1 MKAAIAILA
10 DYPIQNL
17 TRRMVFEMSQLGELE
32 FFGSQLPAH
41 VSLKQPFTF
50 ENMDQLEA
58 WFDSL
63 AARTDPFEITL
74 DSVYYTEWNAYAI
87 VGFDVV
93 ETPNLRNLHNQ
104 INQELTAIVA
114 DPSAPHDGDEYQ
126 FHLTVEMGKTETVNP
141 YKSFYES
148 LPQKRV
154 DLPFWATHLAMFFY
168 TDRPII
174 TGSFMLYRTM
184 AMGIPKDTFNDRKQ
198 S

>member
-93 ETPNLRNLHNQ
+93 ETPNLRN
-104 INQELTAIVA
+104 
-114 DPSAPHDGDEYQ
+114 
-126 FHLTVEMGKTETVNP
+126 
-141 YKSFYES
+141 
-148 LPQKRV
+148 
-154 DLPFWATHLAMFFY
+154 
-168 TDRPII
+168 
-174 TGSFMLYRTM
+174 
-184 AMGIPKDTFNDRKQ
+184 
-198 S
+198 